1 MGDVCISLKPREFKI
16 LSPHKKSNHQQPQH
30 HFHHHQ
36 QQQLQQL
43 HREQQTIKDE
53 MYPQNLSRRSQTIP
67 TTTTGTAVTSRQIPP
82 MEHHAGGPFS
92 PSIYL
97 HHALFAAAQGRMPN
111 LPASYA
117 PYNLSDKQMSRCNDD
132 SPRVQQHEHEITSVA
147 LNTTTTTTTTLNTD
161 QLPLSMV
168 LPKTPST
175 STSSGISSES
185 DDYNDPSRKRRWS
198 APDVEDDHQSALHP
212 PPPRKLIN

>member
-1 MGDVCISLKPREFKI
+1 M
-16 LSPHKKSNHQQPQH
+16 SPHKKSNHQQQQQQQS
-30 HFHHHQ
+30 FHHQQQQQ
-36 QQQLQQL
+36 QQQLQQ
-43 HREQQTIKDE
+43 QTMKDE

-67 TTTTGTAVTSRQIPP
+67 TTATGTAVTSRQLPP
-82 MEHHAGGPFS
+82 MEHLPGGPPFS
-92 PSIYL
+92 PSLYL

-117 PYNLSDKQMSRCNDD
+117 PYNLSDKQMTRCNGDL
-132 SPRVQQHEHEITSVA
+132 PRVQQHEHDITSVA
-147 LNTTTTTTTTLNTD
+147 SSTTTTLNTE

-168 LPKTPST
+168 LPKTTST

-198 APDVEDDHQSALHP
+198 APDVEDPDQQSTLHP
-212 PPPRKLIN
+212 PPPRKLMN